1 MKGRREERMGGGRK
15 GGVKGRREVGGVKGG
30 EGKRGKGEEEG
41 GEEGDRPQLQ
51 SADSVQD
58 TLYSLVTAS
67 TSSSG
72 GGGLGDRCSYHMSTI
87 H

>member
-1 MKGRREERMGGGRK
+1 M
-15 GGVKGRREVGGVKGG
+15 KGG
-30 EGKRGKGEEEG
+30 EGKRGKGEEGG

-67 TSSSG
+67 KSSSG
-72 GGGLGDRCSYHMSTI
+72 GGGSWETGAATT
-87 H
+87 